1 MAYINTTTGDYPLS
15 AADVR
20 AAYPNTSFPAELA
33 GFEAALIDMGYAVVQ
48 QVPEP
53 AITYTQ
59 NLAEGAPKKSKSGY
73 SQTWVIS
80 DASAEEI
87 IERTDAEA
95 VSVRQERNQRLADCD
110 WTQLPD
116 APVDAAAWAAY
127 RQDLRDVTSQLGFP
141 WDVVLPTPPGTVLVR
156 ARNADGTFAADDP
169 ATPDVDEAWVGAT

>member
-1 MAYINTTTGDYPLS
+1 MSYINTVTGDYPLS

-33 GFEAALIDMGYAVVQ
+33 GFEAALAEMGYAVVQ
-48 QVPEP
+48 ATPEP
-53 AITYTQ
+53 VITYTQ

-87 IERTDAEA
+87 TERTDAEA
-95 VSVRQERNQRLADCD
+95 ASVRQDRNQRLAACD

-116 APVDAAAWAAY
+116 APVDAAAWATY
-127 RQDLRDVTSQLGFP
+127 RQALRDVTSQPGFP
-141 WDVVLPTPPGTVLVR
+141 WNVTWPVLPG
-156 ARNADGTFAADDP
+156 
-169 ATPDVDEAWVGAT
+169 